1 MLTYGHYDID
11 VTYPIKKY
19 LFLFFKIIIFEGN
32 ISLTL

>member
-1 MLTYGHYDID
+1 MLTRNPFDKGAIN
-11 VTYPIKKY
+11 PAKKY